1 MRKVLKN
8 SKYIDPS
15 DKNCDEDDRKDEKSI
30 SKIGNYFLSIRFKL
44 IASFLVPIAFIIL
57 LGIVSFRVAADSIVR
72 NYETATV
79 QSIDMA
85 SEYLRFGLEAAE
97 DTAVQYIGDD
107 TVTKHFLNL
116 HSSDA
121 LEYRNRQERILNQLR
136 TKKKTDEFIENIYI
150 LSDQVPSIATVSDLP
165 SNLYEGFIKTDLG
178 AYLKTNKTKH
188 AWIGKNEYLD
198 SKLGTSDSPYSMR
211 YVRNFTSAEALMVID
226 ISKDTVDNILE
237 NLKIDQTGFVG
248 VVTEDGIEIT
258 LNDNEEKL
266 FYGESFYQAAAASKK
281 ETGAEYVDYRGQDYL
296 FMYSK
301 IGNTGIVI
309 CSLIPKKTITSQ
321 ADNIKLITYVIVIIA
336 CIIAVLTCFG
346 ISMGIDKTI
355 KEIIIGLKKA
365 AKGDLTV
372 CFHSRS
378 RDEFHLLIHEIQNTF
393 LNMKS
398 LITQVKE
405 LSGEVSSSSVDVT
418 KTSGMFFKSTE
429 DITSAMLE
437 IEQGISQQ
445 AKESE
450 QCLTQMDQLSQRIA
464 LVSNNTKE
472 IAEIADKTIHNTKDG
487 AVVTEHLNQ
496 QTKTTIEITTDII
509 NKIEKLAEKSS
520 SINSIVNV
528 INEIA
533 DQTNLLSLNASI
545 EAARAGSYG
554 KGFSVVAN
562 EIRNLAEQSQKSV
575 NDIKKIISSIQDD
588 TKNAVQITLEAEK
601 ALKLQD
607 GAVKNTTKSF
617 HNISASVEDLMT
629 YLNHIADN
637 VGNMEDARIS
647 TTEAIENISAVMEEI
662 AASTNTVNQ
671 SSNLQLSSVETLN
684 KSSGNLNENAKHLV
698 DAVCKFQI

>member
-1 MRKVLKN
+1 MRKALKN
-8 SKYIDPS
+8 SKYKSPS
-15 DKNCDEDDRKDEKSI
+15 NKNCDGNNINDEKST
-30 SKIGNYFLSIRFKL
+30 SKIKKYFLSIRFKL

-57 LGIVSFRVAADSIVR
+57 LGIVSFRVAAESIVR

-97 DTAVQYIGDD
+97 DTAVQYVGDD
-107 TVTKHFLNL
+107 TIIKHFLNL
-116 HSSDA
+116 YSSDA
-121 LEYRNRQERILNQLR
+121 LENRNRENRIFNQLR
-136 TKKKTDEFIENIYI
+136 AKAKTDEFIENIYI
-150 LSDQVPSIATVSDLP
+150 LSDKVPSIATVPNLEN
-165 SNLYEGFIKTDLG
+165 NLYEGFTKTDLG
-178 AYLKTNKTKH
+178 SYLKTNKMKH
-188 AWIGKNEYLD
+188 TWIGNNEYLD
-198 SKLGTSDSPYSMR
+198 SKLGTSDNVYSMR
-211 YVRNFTSAEALMVID
+211 YVRNFNSAEALMVID

-248 VVTEDGIEIT
+248 VVSEDGREIT
-258 LNDNEEKL
+258 LNDEEEKL
-266 FYGESFYQAAAASKK
+266 FYREPFYQAAVSSK
-281 ETGAEYVDYRGQDYL
+281 EEIGAEYVDYRGQNYL

-355 KEIIIGLKKA
+355 KDIIIGLKKA
-365 AKGDLTV
+365 AKGDLSV
-372 CFHSRS
+372 CFHSRTK
-378 RDEFHLLIHEIQNTF
+378 DEFHILIREIQNTF

-398 LITQVKE
+398 LIMQVKE
-405 LSGEVSSSSVDVT
+405 LCGEVSSSSVDVT
-418 KTSGMFFKSTE
+418 KTSGMFFMSTE

-450 QCLTQMDQLSQRIA
+450 QCLTQMEQLSQRIA
-464 LVSNNTKE
+464 LVSNNTKG

-496 QTKTTIEITTDII
+496 QTKTTIKITTDII
-509 NKIEKLAEKSS
+509 NKIEKLAEKTS

-575 NDIKKIISSIQDD
+575 NDIKQIISSIQDD
-588 TKNAVQITLEAEK
+588 TKNVVQITLEAEK

-607 GAVKNTTKSF
+607 GVVKNTTESF
-617 HNISASVEDLMT
+617 HNISDSVEDLMT

-637 VGNMEDARIS
+637 VGNMEDARIG
-647 TTEAIENISAVMEEI
+647 TMEAIENISAVMEEI

-671 SSNLQLSSVETLN
+671 SSNLQLSSVKTLN
-684 KSSGNLNENAKHLV
+684 KSATNLNENAKHLV
-698 DAVCKFQI
+698 DAVSKFQI

>member
-1 MRKVLKN
+1 MREGLKN

-15 DKNCDEDDRKDEKSI
+15 DKNCDGDNRKNEKNI
-30 SKIGNYFLSIRFKL
+30 SKISKYFFSIRFKL

-72 NYETATV
+72 NYEIATL

-85 SEYLRFGLEAAE
+85 SEYLRFGLESAE
-97 DTAVQYIGDD
+97 NTGVQYMQDD

-116 HSSDA
+116 YSSDA
-121 LEYRNRQERILNQLR
+121 LEYRNREDRIINQLK
-136 TKKKTDEFIENIYI
+136 TKKNTDEFIENIYI
-150 LSDQVPSIATVSDLP
+150 ISDKVSSIATVPNLQ
-165 SNLYEGFIKTDLG
+165 SNLYEGFTKTDLG
-178 AYLKTNKTKH
+178 AYLKTNRMRHK
-188 AWIGKNEYLD
+188 WIGRNEYLD
-198 SKLGTSDSPYSMR
+198 SKLGSSDDRYPLR

-226 ISKDTVDNILE
+226 ISKDTVDKILE

-248 VVTEDGIEIT
+248 VVTEDGREIT
-258 LNDNEEKL
+258 LNNSEEKL
-266 FYGESFYQAAAASKK
+266 FYGEAFYQTAVTAKE
-281 ETGAEYVDYRGQDYL
+281 ETGAEYVNYRGQDYL

-301 IGNTGIVI
+301 IGNTGIII
-309 CSLIPKKTITSQ
+309 CSLIPEKTITSQ
-321 ADNIKLITYVIVIIA
+321 ANNIKWITYAIVTLA
-336 CIIAVLTCFG
+336 CIIAGLTCFG
-346 ISMGIDKTI
+346 ISIGIDKTI

-378 RDEFHLLIHEIQNTF
+378 KDEFQILINEIQNTF

-398 LITQVKE
+398 LIMQAKE
-405 LSGEVSSSSVDVT
+405 LSREVSNSSVDVT
-418 KTSGMFFKSTE
+418 KASGMFFKSTE

-450 QCLTQMDQLSQRIA
+450 QCLTQMDQLSQKIA
-464 LVSNNTKE
+464 LVSNNTRE

-520 SINSIVNV
+520 TISNIVNV

-554 KGFSVVAN
+554 RGFSVVAN
-562 EIRNLAEQSQKSV
+562 EIRKLAEQSQKSV
-575 NDIKKIISSIQDD
+575 NDIKDIISSIQDD
-588 TKNAVQITLEAEK
+588 TKNAVQITLEAGK

-607 GAVKNTTKSF
+607 GAVKNTMESF
-617 HNISASVEDLMT
+617 HNISVSVEDLMT

-647 TTEAIENISAVMEEI
+647 TTEAIENISSVMEEI

-671 SSNLQLSSVETLN
+671 NSNLQLSSVETLN
-684 KSSGNLNENAKHLV
+684 KSASNLKENAKHLV